1 MTRAGPAKNPSA
13 GRESGRAG
21 EPAAGVSRRRRPNRI
36 VLMAVVSLASALL
49 ALRCGSDE
57 ERQAAGTTR
66 AGVAAVPEIV
76 GTIRV
81 GGFPA
86 AIAAADGI
94 GWVAVPAGDGTC
106 RGIVY
111 RIDAASRAI
120 DGSVAVDVSPKDIAL
135 GAGSLWV
142 AGDRCSPDGDRGVSG
157 AVLRLD
163 SPGGEVLA
171 EIETGGEIFGI
182 TAGRGQVWASRAVNS
197 FEGELIRI
205 DPERNQVAAR
215 IPVEGRVRG
224 LDLAGDLV
232 WLYDSGSG
240 FVRSFDTRRNA
251 PTGVS
256 VPTASPFFAA
266 GADALWVED
275 WLWHYGGEEHATGAV
290 RLEPATGQQSAGP
303 LPIDFSPIALG
314 RTGVWFLHGNGDSL
328 AVAHLDGKTLTVDA
342 VSPIDAA
349 PLDAAIDEISQTL
362 WIANYQDTVTLIDL
376 AP

>member
-1 MTRAGPAKNPSA
+1 
-13 GRESGRAG
+13 
-21 EPAAGVSRRRRPNRI
+21 
-36 VLMAVVSLASALL
+36 MAVVSLTSGVL
-49 ALRCGSDE
+49 ALGCGSDE
-57 ERQAAGTTR
+57 ERQAGGTTK
-66 AGVAAVPEIV
+66 AAATDAPEIV
-76 GTIRV
+76 GTVRV

-86 AIAAADGI
+86 AIAASDGI

-111 RIDAASRAI
+111 RIDAASRTI
-120 DGSVAVDVSPKDIAL
+120 DGSVAVDVNPKDITL

-142 AGDRCSPDGDRGVSG
+142 AGDRCSPDGDGDGVGG

-163 SPGGEVLA
+163 SQSGEVRA
-171 EIETGGEIFGI
+171 EIETGGGIFGI
-182 TAGRGQVWASRAVNS
+182 TADRGQVWSSRDVNG

-205 DPERNQVAAR
+205 DPERNQVVAR

-224 LDLAGDLV
+224 LELVGDLV

-256 VPTASPFFAA
+256 VPTASPFFAV

-290 RLEPATGQQSAGP
+290 RFEPATGQQSAGP

-314 RTGVWFLHGNGDSL
+314 PTGVWFLQGNGESL
-328 AVAHLDGKTLTVDA
+328 AVAHLDGTTLTVDA

-349 PLDAAIDEISQTL
+349 PVDTAIDESSQVL
-362 WIANYQDTVTLIDL
+362 WIANYEDTVALIDL
-376 AP
+376 AA